1 MKHPSPPQIRY
12 ARISLPL
19 RRRSDRKTITCAA
32 GPRKRKLRDGRSVIE
47 WLSASGQLH
56 RDPREGPALIVR
68 YPTGRVM
75 EECYCLHDRCHRED
89 GPAVIEYAED
99 GSIRGEECWLHG
111 LEIARRTYT
120 SMT

>member
-1 MKHPSPPQIRY
+1 
-12 ARISLPL
+12 
-19 RRRSDRKTITCAA
+19 
-32 GPRKRKLRDGRSVIE
+32 VVE

-68 YPTGRVM
+68 YPTGRIM

-99 GSIRGEECWLHG
+99 GSVRGEEYWLHG
-111 LEIARRTYT
+111 LEIARRQYT
-120 SMT
+120 GMT